1 MRQALSRQIQ
11 NLEAIADGSARVHRP
26 FGKDADMIEVAPDFV
41 DRNKAIAT
49 LATFGIGPAPQAMKL
64 EDEDGKPIVP
74 QVWVFGAKKVDF

>member
-11 NLEAIADGSARVHRP
+11 NLEAIADGSARVERP

-49 LATFGIGPAPQAMKL
+49 LATFGVGVKQEVSGPDDGPVQVTQQWMFG
-64 EDEDGKPIVP
+64 GKPVA
-74 QVWVFGAKKVDF
+74 F